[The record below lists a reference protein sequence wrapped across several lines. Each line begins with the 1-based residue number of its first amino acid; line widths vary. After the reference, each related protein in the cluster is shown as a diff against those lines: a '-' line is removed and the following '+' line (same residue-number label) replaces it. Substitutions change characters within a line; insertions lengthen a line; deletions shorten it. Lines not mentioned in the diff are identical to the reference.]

1 MWTHGDKTIRPG
13 RPWTD
18 SNGMQHPGNWNIW
31 SKAEKDAL
39 NIKEVIEDPK
49 PDSRLYFWSQGG
61 DGKITS
67 TAKPLDDS
75 GSGDSLVLGLKS
87 TLKNEVKS
95 QQESLLNQTDWAVIR
110 KADKKTAI
118 PSNIQTWRDAIR
130 ATATE
135 MENAI
140 DNATDIDAVAALFV
154 SWNNEDEA
162 NSMDKFREAAAKTL
176 DITILSKDEI
186 EALTSEQKTAY
197 DSDLEK
203 ITVEATSKREAE
215 IKKYPI
221 LHVWP
226 ELGE

>member
-1 MWTHGDKTIRPG
+1 MWKYGDKTIRPG

-39 NIKEVIEDPK
+39 NIKEIIEDPK
-49 PDSRLYFWSQGG
+49 LDSRLYFWSKDS
-61 DGKITS
+61 DGKVTS

-75 GSGDSLVLGLKS
+75 EGVVGLKT
-87 TLKNEVKS
+87 TLKNEVKD
-95 QQESLLNQTDWAVIR
+95 QQGSLLSQTDWAIIR
-110 KADKKTAI
+110 KADKETAI

-130 ATATE
+130 AKATE

-140 DNATDIDAVAALFV
+140 DNSTDIDAIAALLMSFDV
-154 SWNNEDEA
+154 DA
-162 NSMDKFREAAAKTL
+162 NPLSKFKEAAAKSL
-176 DITILSKDEI
+176 GITILSKKEI
-186 EALTSEQKTAY
+186 EALTPEQKTAY

-203 ITVEATSKREAE
+203 ITKEAESKREIE
-215 IKKYPI
+215 MKKQPF
-221 LHVWP
+221 LQVWP

>member
-18 SNGMQHPGNWNIW
+18 SNGTQHPGNWNIW

-49 PDSRLYFWSQGG
+49 PDSRLYFWSMSG
-61 DGKITS
+61 GKIEAW
-67 TAKPLDDS
+67 AKPLDDS
-75 GSGDSLVLGLKS
+75 EGVVGVK
-87 TLKNEVKS
+87 TTFKNAVKD
-95 QQESLLNQTDWAVIR
+95 QQGSLLSQTDWAIIR
-110 KADKKTAI
+110 KADKGTAI

-140 DNATDIDAVAALFV
+140 DNSTDTDAVARLFV
-154 SWNNEDEA
+154 SWDNEAEA
-162 NSMDKFREAAAKTL
+162 NSMDKFREAAAKSL
-176 DITILSKDEI
+176 GITILSTKEI
-186 EALTSEQKTAY
+186 EALTPEQKTAY

-203 ITVEATSKREAE
+203 INTEATSKRAIEM
-215 IKKYPI
+215 KKYPI
-221 LHVWP
+221 LYVWP